1 MEICMASPIAQ
12 RSAGSVQSVERTFD
26 LFEALVEAGQ
36 AVPLSELSVRAGLP
50 LGTTHRLLAT
60 LTARGY
66 ARQDPESRAYAVGYK
81 VMDWATRVGANQ
93 LLVVARPH
101 MQALMEETGETVN
114 LVILDR
120 TQIVYADQVAP
131 ERLVRMFTEVG
142 NRAPVHSS
150 GAGKVLLAFRP
161 LAEARVLM
169 SQLELKGYTAK
180 TITSQARLE
189 SALAGIREQG
199 FAVDDGEFE
208 EGVRCLAAPILND
221 GGVSLAAIS
230 ISGPASRVSPDKVA
244 PFSQKLKRC
253 AAKISQ
259 ALGIGQRSARE
270 AISAVPH
277 RPRRSTARAAAP

>member
-1 MEICMASPIAQ
+1 MEMWMDALKTQ
-12 RSAGSVQSVERTFD
+12 HSAGSVQSVERTFD

-66 ARQDPESRAYAVGYK
+66 ARQDPETRAYAVGYK

-93 LLVVARPH
+93 LLEVARPH
-101 MQALMEETGETVN
+101 MRTLMHETGETVN

-150 GAGKVLLAFRP
+150 GAGKALLAFRP
-161 LAEARVLM
+161 LPEARALM
-169 SQLELKGYTAK
+169 TQLELKGYTSK
-180 TITSQARLE
+180 TITSLGRLE
-189 SALAGIREQG
+189 SALAQIRELG
-199 FAVDDGEFE
+199 YAVDDGEFE
-208 EGVRCLAAPILND
+208 EGVRCLAAPILNSS
-221 GGVSLAAIS
+221 GISVAAIS

-244 PFSQKLKRC
+244 PFAQKLKRC
-253 AAKISQ
+253 AAKVSS
-259 ALGIGQRSARE
+259 ALGYGQ
-270 AISAVPH
+270 VPS
-277 RPRRSTARAAAP
+277 RGTRAPRRSRVAAVA

>member
-1 MEICMASPIAQ
+1 MKEARARRP
-12 RSAGSVQSVERTFD
+12 AGSVQSVERTFD
-26 LFEALVEAGQ
+26 LFEALVEAGT
-36 AVPLSELSVRAGLP
+36 AVTLSELSARAELP

-81 VMDWATRVGANQ
+81 IMDWATRIGASQ
-93 LLVVARPH
+93 LLEVARPP
-101 MQALMEETGETVN
+101 MRQLMDETGETVN

-161 LAEARVLM
+161 PAEARALM
-169 SQLELKGYTAK
+169 SELDLKGYTPK
-180 TITSQARLE
+180 TITTLSRLE
-189 SALAGIREQG
+189 AALAEVRAQG

-208 EGVRCLAAPILND
+208 EGVRCLAAPILNGD
-221 GGVSLAAIS
+221 GVSVAAVS
-230 ISGPASRVSPDKVA
+230 ISGPASRVSPDKVP
-244 PFSQKLKRC
+244 PFSQKLRRC
-253 AAKISQ
+253 AARISE
-259 ALGIGQRSARE
+259 AMGYGPREANRPARVRSA
-270 AISAVPH
+270 AKP
-277 RPRRSTARAAAP
+277 RPAR

>member
-1 MEICMASPIAQ
+1 MIGSKAQ

-36 AVPLSELSVRAGLP
+36 AVPLSELSGRAGLP

-81 VMDWATRVGANQ
+81 VMEWATRIGANQ
-93 LLVVARPH
+93 LLEVARPH
-101 MQALMEETGETVN
+101 LRALMLETGETAN

-161 LAEARVLM
+161 LQDARALM
-169 SQLELKGYTAK
+169 AQLELKGYTSK
-180 TITSQARLE
+180 TITTLARLE
-189 SALAGIREQG
+189 AALARIRELG
-199 FAVDDGEFE
+199 YAVDDGEFE
-208 EGVRCLAAPILND
+208 EGVRCLAAPILNH
-221 GGVSLAAIS
+221 GGVSVAAIS

-244 PFSQKLKRC
+244 PFALKLKRC
-253 AAKISQ
+253 AAQVSH
-259 ALGIGQRSARE
+259 ALGYGQAPVRKTRAPARSRS
-270 AISAVPH
+270 SA
-277 RPRRSTARAAAP
+277 A

>member
-1 MEICMASPIAQ
+1 M
-12 RSAGSVQSVERTFD
+12 SAPQARRPTGSVQSVERTFD
-26 LFEALVEAGQ
+26 LFEALVEAGKT
-36 AVPLSELSVRAGLP
+36 VTLSELSARASLP

-93 LLVVARPH
+93 LLEVARPP
-101 MQALMEETGETVN
+101 MRQLMDETGETVN

-131 ERLVRMFTEVG
+131 ERLVRMFTQVG

-150 GAGKVLLAFRP
+150 GAGKALLAFRP
-161 LAEARVLM
+161 AAEARALM
-169 SQLELKGYTAK
+169 SELDLKGYTAK
-180 TITSQARLE
+180 TITTLSRLE
-189 SALAGIREQG
+189 SALAEIRAQG

-208 EGVRCLAAPILND
+208 EGVRCLAAPILNGD
-221 GGVSLAAIS
+221 GVSVAAVS

-244 PFSQKLKRC
+244 PFSVKLKRC
-253 AAKISQ
+253 AAKISE
-259 ALGIGQRSARE
+259 ALGYGLRE
-270 AISAVPH
+270 AVP
-277 RPRRSTARAAAP
+277 PRRAKAAAKARGAR

>member
-1 MEICMASPIAQ
+1 MENAMSAPRAR

-36 AVPLSELSVRAGLP
+36 AVTLSDLSARAGLP

-81 VMDWATRVGANQ
+81 VMDWATRIGANQ
-93 LLVVARPH
+93 LLEVARPP
-101 MQALMEETGETVN
+101 MRQLMEETGETVN

-142 NRAPVHSS
+142 NRAPIHSS
-150 GAGKVLLAFRP
+150 GAGKALLAFRP
-161 LAEARVLM
+161 PAEARALM
-169 SQLELKGYTAK
+169 SGLDLKGYTAK
-180 TITSQARLE
+180 TITSLSRLE
-189 SALAGIREQG
+189 SALTEIRAQG

-208 EGVRCLAAPILND
+208 EGVRCLAAPILNGD
-221 GGVSLAAIS
+221 GVSVAAVS

-244 PFSQKLKRC
+244 PFSVKLKRC
-253 AAKISQ
+253 AARISE
-259 ALGIGQRSARE
+259 ALGYGLRE
-270 AISAVPH
+270 AAP
-277 RPRRSTARAAAP
+277 PRRGKAGAKPRGGR